1 MKFILAL
8 FFIPLT
14 YAGSPPDCKELG
26 TILQGYEKDL
36 NGKAIKDCG
45 QLKHEDLLGDR
56 KDKVVAKDFLKDKT
70 CLELGDIETQTER
83 LKAELAVLDGI
94 DKLKIAVKE
103 SKEKAEQNSRVA
115 GLSFVASLNT
125 AQSLELLVKTK
136 NKNGD
141 QLLEYLKKEVKAST
155 DLIPKVQ
162 AFCKE
167 LDNKGVDACNPEAFK
182 PGDEASKEIISILNS
197 SEKVNSDQI
206 KKWQD
211 MLAIKRKN
219 PVEEESEYSFHIMQT
234 ELSSA
239 FAALD
244 NKEIMSKAHLA
255 AIKRLDDFEN
265 NPKGLSFVED
275 INSIKDKKKTKI
287 LSDKLFLLM
296 GDAKSRQQFEMQS
309 KVSVLYDNY
318 KERLV
323 TLSESEKS
331 DCELSKSNFEKAK
344 VCTDSLKKNSKS
356 IGVQGFDSQ
365 LDSIKASLDFIY
377 ELSKVE
383 GSCKDTLLTTELLP
397 EECYKSMDKNK
408 AEIQDQILQLN
419 VLKDKI
425 GSENLDLMTYRNLA
439 LNKWY
444 NNSSCGKVE
453 SVMDLC
459 DTTDTSET
467 ISKMALMTMS
477 ESMSVAVMFNPKP
490 DEEVNKKAEELCGD
504 DRKKKTKS
512 EERLCEF
519 FNDTTTNVVTKNED
533 NSDGPVTAPDGGH
546 AEAKIRD
553 AWLQGGANL
562 LAQGLSTYL
571 QRNMTPPPVVN
582 PYPYNYAPYSGS
594 GGGMG
599 IADSIMFNARYQGA
613 YGFYMPTQGLP
624 PGQAF
629 PSSSMSGYQALS
641 GSGSKYFGR

>member
-1 MKFILAL
+1 MMKFLLPL
-8 FFIPLT
+8 FFIPLSF
-14 YAGSPPDCKELG
+14 AGSPPDCKELG
-26 TILQGYEKDL
+26 GILQEYEKDL
-36 NGKAIKDCG
+36 NGKAINDCSK
-45 QLKHEDLLGDR
+45 LKPADLLGDR
-56 KDKVVAKDFLKDKT
+56 KVLKADFLNDKL
-70 CLELGDIETQTER
+70 CLESGDIETQIER
-83 LKAELAVLDGI
+83 LKSELAVLDGI
-94 DKLKIAVKE
+94 DKLKNAVKE
-103 SKEKAEQNSRVA
+103 SKDKAEQNSRVA
-115 GLSFVASLNT
+115 GLSFLASLNT
-125 AQSLELLVKTK
+125 AQSLELLVNTK
-136 NKNGD
+136 NKKGD
-141 QLLEYLKKEVKAST
+141 QLLEYLKKEVKVQA

-182 PGDEASKEIISILNS
+182 PGDEASKEIFSLLNS
-197 SEKVNSDQI
+197 TEKINSDQI

-211 MLAIKRKN
+211 ILAIKRKN

-244 NKEIMSKAHLA
+244 KKDIMSKDHLK

-265 NPKGLSFVED
+265 NAPGLGFVED

-287 LSDKLFLLM
+287 LSDKLFLLI
-296 GDAKSRQQFEMQS
+296 GDAKSRQEYEIQS
-309 KVSVLYDNY
+309 KVSILYDNY
-318 KERLV
+318 KEKLDS
-323 TLSESEKS
+323 LSDSERN
-331 DCELSKSNFEKAK
+331 DCALSKVSFEKAK
-344 VCTDSLKKNSKS
+344 ACSESLKKKSTS
-356 IGVQGFDSQ
+356 IGTQGFDSQ
-365 LDSIKASLDFIY
+365 LDSIKVSLNFIG

-383 GSCKDTLLTTELLP
+383 SSCKETLQTTELLP
-397 EECYKSMDKNK
+397 EECYKSLDKNK

-425 GSENLDLMTYRNLA
+425 GSENMDLMTFRNLA

-444 NNSSCGKVE
+444 KNSSCGKVE

-467 ISKMALMTMS
+467 ISKTALMTVS
-477 ESMSVAVMFNPKP
+477 DSMSVAVMFNPKP
-490 DEEVNKKAEELCGD
+490 EEEVNTKAEELCD
-504 DRKKKTKS
+504 DDKKKKTKS

-519 FNDTTTNVVTKNED
+519 FNDTTPNVVTKNED
-533 NSDGPVTAPDGGH
+533 NSDGPVNAPDGGH
-546 AEAKIRD
+546 TDAKIRD

-571 QRNMTPPPVVN
+571 QRNMTPPPTVN
-582 PYPYNYAPYSGS
+582 PYPFNYAPYSG
-594 GGGMG
+594 GGNGMG

-641 GSGSKYFGR
+641 GGSSKFFGR